1 MNENQEQVV
10 ATLIFESDYM
20 RQLNQVASVTDRS
33 IVFLKRRFVSNAG
46 FELVKHPLTD
56 CWGITYS
63 EERPLSRMVFGALLT
78 ALIIGIFVG
87 IGVYWDE
94 LLPGTVIKIGL
105 IALAG
110 VYGVRLLFGARMN
123 RLVFNLRDGVTLEWT
138 SRPGA
143 FEYTRDAALKVLEFA
158 KQRGLAQ

>member
-1 MNENQEQVV
+1 MNDRVRV
-10 ATLIFESDYM
+10 L
-20 RQLNQVASVTDRS
+20 VTGGS
-33 IVFLKRRFVSNAG
+33 G
-46 FELVKHPLTD
+46 
-56 CWGITYS
+56 
-63 EERPLSRMVFGALLT
+63 
-78 ALIIGIFVG
+78 FVG
-87 IGVYWDE
+87 SHLVAKLSAAGDD
-94 LLPGTVIKIGL
+94 VIKIGL

-123 RLVFNLRDGVTLEWT
+123 RLVFNLRDGVTLEWK